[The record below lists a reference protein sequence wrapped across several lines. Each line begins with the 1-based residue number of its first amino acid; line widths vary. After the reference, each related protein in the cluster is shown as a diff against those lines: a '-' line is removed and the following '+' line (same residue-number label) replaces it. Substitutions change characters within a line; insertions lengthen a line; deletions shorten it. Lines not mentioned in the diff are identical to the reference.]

1 MTNSWTRNNFHAA
14 STLPCS
20 EGDFCKQSSYIMSK
34 WVKKAPWTTFVLFVW
49 STSSPKFSPPHISIM
64 TSYFPSVSNQAFSTM
79 NSPPAIIGVLGT
91 NVTCKTDTLGKGRLW
106 VVPHFSSGIVD
117 WAKRERAWKSPHV
130 RKGDTRRGERK
141 MRDYSSFFS
150 LAAAREKSRLEQSAS
165 SPRLADIKC
174 APEYFTSWKIYLQ
187 VSSVKQQRPKS

>member
-1 MTNSWTRNNFHAA
+1 MKYYDSIIHNLLHVGIGVSIGKRIRMSLSKHMTNSWTRNNFHAA

-20 EGDFCKQSSYIMSK
+20 KGDFCKQSTYIMSK
-34 WVKKAPWTTFVLFVW
+34 WVKTAPWTTFILFIL

-106 VVPHFSSGIVD
+106 VVPRFSSGIVD
-117 WAKRERAWKSPHV
+117 WAKRERAWKSPHA

-141 MRDYSSFFS
+141 GTAAHFS
-150 LAAAREKSRLEQSAS
+150 LSPLRERN
-165 SPRLADIKC
+165 AD
-174 APEYFTSWKIYLQ
+174 
-187 VSSVKQQRPKS
+187 

>member
-1 MTNSWTRNNFHAA
+1 MFWRRFLQQ
-14 STLPCS
+14 ST
-20 EGDFCKQSSYIMSK
+20 YIMSK
-34 WVKKAPWTTFVLFVW
+34 WVKKAPWTTFILFVL

-91 NVTCKTDTLGKGRLW
+91 NVTCKTDTLEKGRLW
-106 VVPHFSSGIVD
+106 AVPHFSSGIVER
-117 WAKRERAWKSPHV
+117 AKRERAWKSLHA

-141 MRDYSSFFS
+141 MRDYSSFFP
-150 LAAAREKSRLEQSAS
+150 LVAAREKSRLEQSAS

-174 APEYFTSWKIYLQ
+174 ARRNILQAEKFTSRFHLSNNNDRKVNWLFTFQ
-187 VSSVKQQRPKS
+187 VFY

>member
-1 MTNSWTRNNFHAA
+1 MKYYDSIIHNLLHVGIGVSIWKRIRMSLSKHMTNSWTRNNFHAA

-20 EGDFCKQSSYIMSK
+20 EGDFCKQSTHIMSK
-34 WVKKAPWTTFVLFVW
+34 WVKKAPWTTFILFVL

-91 NVTCKTDTLGKGRLW
+91 NVTCKKDTLGKGRLW

-117 WAKRERAWKSPHV
+117 WANASARENHRTWENATRGGEREKWGTTAHFSLSPPRERK
-130 RKGDTRRGERK
+130 
-141 MRDYSSFFS
+141 
-150 LAAAREKSRLEQSAS
+150 
-165 SPRLADIKC
+165 AD
-174 APEYFTSWKIYLQ
+174 
-187 VSSVKQQRPKS
+187 